1 MKKSKQ
7 TPEQII
13 SILREAEVELASG
26 LTIEAFCRKQT
37 ISEQTFYRWRNQYG
51 GMKANDMK
59 RLRDLEVENQRL
71 KKIVADLSI
80 DNSILREVSKIKF

>member
-1 MKKSKQ
+1 MKKSKHSS
-7 TPEQII
+7 EQII
-13 SILREAEVELASG
+13 SILRQAEVDLAGGS
-26 LTIEAFCRKQT
+26 TIEAFCRKHS

>member
-1 MKKSKQ
+1 MKKSKH
-7 TPEQII
+7 TSEQII

>member
-1 MKKSKQ
+1 MKKSKH
-7 TPEQII
+7 TAEQII
-13 SILREAEVELASG
+13 SLLREADVDVASG
-26 LTIEAFCRKQT
+26 STIEAFCRKHS

-51 GMKANDMK
+51 GMKVNDVK

-71 KKIVADLSI
+71 KKIVADLAI

>member
-1 MKKSKQ
+1 MKKSKHSS
-7 TPEQII
+7 EQII
-13 SILREAEVELASG
+13 SILREAEVDLASG
-26 LTIEAFCRKQT
+26 STIEAFCRKHS
-37 ISEQTFYRWRNQYG
+37 ISEQTFYRCRNQYG

-71 KKIVADLSI
+71 KKILADLSI